1 MSRNGAGTVKPP
13 AGEGVSLNG
22 NAGTARAGV
31 PLPTRERRPGYV
43 ALAVLLI
50 VGLAA
55 LGGYLY
61 RQAGSKSPV
70 VVVVNEVA
78 AGHVVQ
84 RSDLSTVEVAGGVV
98 AIAGANLESVVGQV
112 ATVTLLPNTLLQR
125 SMVTDG
131 DPLGAG
137 QARVGVAVRSG
148 QIPAEGV
155 HPGDVVQVVQIPGD
169 NPSGAGGSA
178 GSAGTVLVDRATVFA
193 SAEDPAQSGGT
204 LLTLVVPAA
213 AAPAVAVA
221 GGSGRVAVIGVRP

>member
-1 MSRNGAGTVKPP
+1 MSRNGAATVKPP
-13 AGEGVSLNG
+13 AGDGVSLNG
-22 NAGTARAGV
+22 NAGAARAGV

-61 RQAGSKSPV
+61 QQAGSKSPV
-70 VVVVNEVA
+70 VVVVDDVP
-78 AGHVVQ
+78 AGHVVE
-84 RSDLSTVEVAGGVV
+84 RSDLSTVDVAGGVV
-98 AIAGANLESVVGQV
+98 AIAGANLESVVGEV

-155 HPGDVVQVVQIPGD
+155 HPGDVVRVVQLPGD
-169 NPSGAGGSA
+169 NTGGTDGSA
-178 GSAGTVLVDRATVFA
+178 GAAGTVLVDRATVFA
-193 SAEDPAQSGGT
+193 AAEDPAQSGGT
-204 LLTLVVPAA
+204 LLTLVVPAG